1 MRNRDRAAR
10 IATKRRICNE
20 LIDQH
25 RSISQELR
33 DRLTDARQH
42 LAEARAR
49 FAEIDYARRSLH
61 RPMVGALHLARACAE
76 AGTRLAAD
84 AYIAH
89 DDVALVAAD
98 YLATTHGGRLIYD
111 AVEPF
116 DHEQKTSAFHT
127 PALAPELAYYTLL
140 TGPAVVRAATRFST
154 SGPLADLL
162 SQRFGVPFIELPNY
176 VDAPV
181 LKPSSS
187 SIRQECGCSNT
198 DFLLLYINSIYSASR
213 FDQIILAIAQCDPS
227 CHLVHIG
234 NIWPQ
239 SLEDELHAQVEQL
252 GLERRVHFLPAMPY
266 HGYLDYISACDA
278 ALVWLDISNV
288 NCATNLHNR
297 YLDAVG
303 AGLPILSSQNIA
315 FEQLNNKYDLGLV
328 VPQQDPDSLAA
339 YIRAMRDRRPAFL
352 ASMPA
357 AQSALRWRSVE
368 DRLIKA
374 VSGCKS
380 VAIVAWK
387 DPRLNQRI
395 QRQARTLRRHGIEVC
410 GIGNLGDAHRAD
422 DEPEAWLEIP
432 QDIDGEM
439 PEPREGLDPVETES
453 VGER

>member
-1 MRNRDRAAR
+1 MRDRDRAAR

-25 RSISQELR
+25 RSISGQLR
-33 DRLTDARQH
+33 DRLTDTRQH

-49 FAEIDYARRSLH
+49 FVEIDHARGSLY

-98 YLATTHGGRLIYD
+98 YLAATHGGRLIYD

-127 PALAPELAYYTLL
+127 PAPAHELSYYALL
-140 TGPAVVRAATRFST
+140 TGPAVIRADTRFST

-181 LKPSSS
+181 TEPSSS
-187 SIRQECGCSNT
+187 TIRQECGCSDT

-213 FDQIILAIAQCDPS
+213 YDQIILAIAQCDPS
-227 CHLVHIG
+227 CHLVHVG

-239 SLEDELHAQVEQL
+239 NLEQELYTQVELL
-252 GLERRVHFLPAMPY
+252 GLQHRVHFFPAMPY

-339 YIRAMRDRRPAFL
+339 YIRAMRDRRAGFL
-352 ASMPA
+352 GNMPL
-357 AQSALRWRSVE
+357 AQSALRWRNVE

-387 DPRLNQRI
+387 DPRPNQRI
-395 QRQARTLRRHGIEVC
+395 QRQARTLRRHGIEVS
-410 GIGNLGDAHRAD
+410 GIGNLADEHRTG
-422 DEPEAWLEIP
+422 DEPGAWFKVP
-432 QDIDGEM
+432 RDIDGEM
-439 PEPREGLDPVETES
+439 PDPKEDLDTVATES
-453 VGER
+453 IGGR